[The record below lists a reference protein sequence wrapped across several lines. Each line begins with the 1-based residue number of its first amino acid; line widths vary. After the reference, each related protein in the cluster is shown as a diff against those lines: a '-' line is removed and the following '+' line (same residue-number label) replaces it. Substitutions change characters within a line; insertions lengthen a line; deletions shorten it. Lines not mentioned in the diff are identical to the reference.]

1 LNRRRRRRYSFPHE
15 REPDV
20 NAIEGLCPLQF
31 APVYKDYIWGG
42 DRIVRKYRR
51 AAPPGIY
58 AESWEV
64 STRPE
69 GMSVVAGGPHAGRTL
84 EDLVR
89 AWGAALLGTRAP
101 AGRFPLL
108 IKLIDS
114 RERLSVQVHPDD
126 EAARR
131 YGGEAK
137 TEMWYVLDAERGAG
151 VFAGLK
157 PGVDAK
163 AFGEAM
169 QTKRVEELL
178 TRIPV
183 TKGDAVFIPGGLVH
197 TIDAGCLLLEIQQ
210 NSNTTYR
217 IYDWD
222 RVGADGKPRP
232 LHLKQALQ
240 AIRWDVS
247 SSPKIQ
253 PRELGDCGGN
263 QFWEVLRC
271 PYFRLE
277 RISLSERMPFGG
289 DGSRFAVLF
298 VASGRV
304 LIESGGAGETLVP
317 GSSCLVPAALTSCVL
332 KPLEGSADI
341 LRVTVP

>member
-1 LNRRRRRRYSFPHE
+1 MPTQLH
-15 REPDV
+15 
-20 NAIEGLCPLQF
+20 PLRF
-31 APVYKDYIWGG
+31 KPVYKDYIWGG
-42 DRIVRKYRR
+42 DKIVRLYNRQE
-51 AAPPGIY
+51 PPGIY

-64 STRPE
+64 SDRSD
-69 GMSVVAGGPHAGRTL
+69 GMSVVSGGALAGRSL
-84 EDLVR
+84 HDVVQ
-89 AWGAALLGTRAP
+89 AFKSDLLGAKVH
-101 AGRFPLL
+101 AQAFPLL

-114 RERLSVQVHPDD
+114 LDRLSVQVHPNDKT
-126 EAARR
+126 AKI

-137 TEMWYVLDAERGAG
+137 TEMWYVLDAEPGAG

-163 AFGEAM
+163 VFNEAM
-169 QTKRVEELL
+169 QTKRFKEIL

-183 TKGDAVFIPGGLVH
+183 AKGDAIFIPGGLVH
-197 TIDAGCLLLEIQQ
+197 AIDAGCLLLEVQQ

-232 LHLKQALQ
+232 LHLKEALQ
-240 AIRWDVS
+240 VIRWDAS
-247 SSPKIQ
+247 DSPKVQ
-253 PRELGDCGGN
+253 QRELGSCGGN

-277 RISLSERMPFGG
+277 RISLSERMPLNG
-289 DGSRFAVLF
+289 DGSSFQILF

-304 LIESGGAGETLVP
+304 LVESGGAAETLVP
-317 GSSCLVPAALTSCVL
+317 GSSCLVPAALTNCLL
-332 KPLEGSADI
+332 KPLEGPADV
-341 LRVTVP
+341 LRVTA